1 MSRVPAAS
9 LALVAG
15 FASAFGLL
23 TLGASSLAADDS
35 VFGIRGLGILGRPHS
50 AQSAAAGGG
59 FALFDAAGGVNPAA
73 LSRWRG
79 VAGWAVGSP
88 SRRRVETTGGEAS
101 LTSTRFPVIGFS
113 TVVGQRLIVGVTISD
128 YLDRTWSVRNVDTL
142 TLRGSPV
149 QVTDQSKSVGGMSD
163 LRLATAYRVSPT
175 LALGMGI
182 HALTGST
189 RLEVTREFEDAT
201 YQTYRDLAV
210 TDFSGVGFSA
220 GVLATFRPTLV
231 LGGSLRFNSSLRAK
245 STSGQRANVAL
256 PIELGFGAHY
266 TPVPGVVVASSVGY
280 ATWSRAADD
289 LAAAGEARSRNVW
302 SLGAG
307 VDVEMI
313 RAGATRV
320 PLRLGYRWR
329 QLPFPVSGA
338 ALGEHAFSA
347 GFGFNM
353 AGGRTTLDAGL
364 ERGTRAAGAQSET
377 FTTGFVGLTVRP

>member
-1 MSRVPAAS
+1 MRRAPAAALAAGL
-9 LALVAG
+9 LALGAG
-15 FASAFGLL
+15 
-23 TLGASSLAADDS
+23 SLAADDS

-88 SRRRVETTGGEAS
+88 SRRRLATAGGEAS
-101 LTSTRFPVIGFS
+101 LTSTRFPLIGFS
-113 TVVGQRLIVGVTISD
+113 TVVGQRLYVGVTISD
-128 YLDRTWSVRNVDTL
+128 YLDRTWSVRSTLDT
-142 TLRGSPV
+142 TLREDSV
-149 QVTDQSKSVGGMSD
+149 QVTDKSKSVGGVSD
-163 LRLATAYRVSPT
+163 LRLAAAYRLSPT
-175 LALGMGI
+175 LAVGAGI

-189 RLEVTREFEDAT
+189 RLEVTREFDDAA
-201 YQTYRDLAV
+201 YQSYRDRAV
-210 TDFSGVGFSA
+210 TDFTGLGFSA
-220 GVLATFRPTLV
+220 GVMATVRRNVV
-231 LGGSLRFNSSLRAK
+231 LGGSLRVNSSLRAK

-256 PIELGFGAHY
+256 PIELGFGANY

-289 LAAAGEARSRNVW
+289 LVAAGEARSRNVW
-302 SLGAG
+302 SVGAG
-307 VDVEMI
+307 VDVEAI
-313 RAGATRV
+313 RAGATRIPV
-320 PLRLGYRWR
+320 RLGYRWR